1 MDDAQVS
8 SAPAPTSAAVPAAG
22 PLSAERLK
30 DLHRD
35 LLLPRL
41 VEEKMLVLLR
51 QGKLSKWFLGMGQE
65 AIAVGVA
72 RALRPD
78 DWILPMH
85 RNLGVFTVRGLD
97 LVTLCRQLFG
107 RDGGL
112 TKGRDRSFHFGVLEK
127 KIVGMISHLGAMLP
141 VADGLALAAQ
151 LKGSRQVAAT
161 FTGDGATSEGDF
173 HEAVN
178 LAAVWRLP
186 VLFVIENNQYGLSTP
201 VSEQYAC
208 RELADKGLGY
218 GIPGV
223 VVDGNDILAVLRS
236 VERAADRARR
246 GEGPTLLEF
255 KTFRMRG
262 HEEASGTD
270 YVPQPLVAEWAA
282 KDPVARFEKTLLE
295 GGVMSEAEMH
305 AVRSALKSLIDEA
318 VERGLATSVPVSTAD
333 RELADVFA
341 PPPQARGSAT
351 EPDASAA
358 PELRYVDAVSDG
370 LRLVMRSDP
379 RVVLLGQD
387 IAEYGGVFKVTEGF
401 VEEFGKQRVRN
412 TPIIESGAV
421 GAALGLA
428 LDGFRPMVE
437 MQFGDFITCGFNQV
451 VNNLAKTHYRWGAP
465 VPVVLRVPVGG
476 GMGAGPFHSQN
487 VEAWFT
493 HVAGLKVVAPATPYD
508 AKGLLVAAFEDGNP
522 VLYLEHKFL
531 YRSVKGRVPAE
542 LYAVPIGRARVAR
555 PGRDATVATYGVGV
569 QWALEASE
577 ALAAEGRE
585 VEVLDLRSLIPWDRE
600 AVLASVR
607 RTSRAL
613 VLHEAPLTGGFGAEV
628 AAVIGR
634 EAFEWLDAPV
644 ARLGGL
650 DIPIPFSKALEEVFM
665 PKARLLAALR
675 ELLAY

>member
-8 SAPAPTSAAVPAAG
+8 SAPAPTSAAVPAPG

-51 QGKLSKWFLGMGQE
+51 QGKLSKWFSGMGQE

-246 GEGPTLLEF
+246 GEGPTLPSS
-255 KTFRMRG
+255 RP
-262 HEEASGTD
+262 SGCAGTRR
-270 YVPQPLVAEWAA
+270 PR
-282 KDPVARFEKTLLE
+282 ARPTCP
-295 GGVMSEAEMH
+295 S
-305 AVRSALKSLIDEA
+305 RSW
-318 VERGLATSVPVSTAD
+318 R
-333 RELADVFA
+333 
-341 PPPQARGSAT
+341 
-351 EPDASAA
+351 
-358 PELRYVDAVSDG
+358 
-370 LRLVMRSDP
+370 
-379 RVVLLGQD
+379 
-387 IAEYGGVFKVTEGF
+387 
-401 VEEFGKQRVRN
+401 
-412 TPIIESGAV
+412 SGA
-421 GAALGLA
+421 ARTPWPASR
-428 LDGFRPMVE
+428 RP
-437 MQFGDFITCGFNQV
+437 C
-451 VNNLAKTHYRWGAP
+451 
-465 VPVVLRVPVGG
+465 
-476 GMGAGPFHSQN
+476 
-487 VEAWFT
+487 
-493 HVAGLKVVAPATPYD
+493 
-508 AKGLLVAAFEDGNP
+508 
-522 VLYLEHKFL
+522 
-531 YRSVKGRVPAE
+531 
-542 LYAVPIGRARVAR
+542 
-555 PGRDATVATYGVGV
+555 
-569 QWALEASE
+569 
-577 ALAAEGRE
+577 
-585 VEVLDLRSLIPWDRE
+585 
-600 AVLASVR
+600 
-607 RTSRAL
+607 SRA
-613 VLHEAPLTGGFGAEV
+613 A
-628 AAVIGR
+628 
-634 EAFEWLDAPV
+634 
-644 ARLGGL
+644 
-650 DIPIPFSKALEEVFM
+650 
-665 PKARLLAALR
+665 
-675 ELLAY
+675 